1 MSLAERKFMKALD
14 EMVLNASGS
23 QLKKIQELDLKTQL
37 EGSNFYDV
45 FSKHDKKSTLTS
57 NAPSIEKKKR
67 K

>member
-14 EMVLNASGS
+14 EMILNAPES
-23 QLKKIQELDLKTQL
+23 QLKKIQELDIETQMD
-37 EGSNFYDV
+37 GSNFYDV

-57 NAPSIEKKKR
+57 KTLSIKKQR